1 VHAGES
7 TVILPAVQVGDVI
20 AGRFRVDRM
29 IGVGGMGIVVAA
41 THLELRQQ
49 VAVKVMRAELAR
61 DQTVADR
68 FLHEA
73 RAAAGLR
80 TDHVCRVFDIG
91 RTEEGLPYIV
101 MELLQGNDLASL
113 VARAPLP
120 AGLAVGYVIQAC
132 AAVAEAHA
140 RGVIHRDLKPAN
152 LFVVRRN
159 DGTALVK
166 VLDFGVAKIAGE
178 LRLTHSQSV
187 LGSTGYMSPEQL
199 VAPSQVDARTD
210 IWALGVTL
218 YQLIS
223 GRMPFPS
230 SQLAEFTIL
239 VTTTD
244 PAPLAIDPGLAA
256 VITRCLARDRD
267 DRFPGV
273 TSLVDAL
280 APFSGSRAP
289 VPALPT
295 ENVVGPSIPTQA
307 TSAGA
312 PVAVR
317 RSSRGRWIL
326 AGLAFVAGVGGMA
339 AGVTLARRSKAT
351 PVASV
356 QADAAPPDASAPDAA
371 VVAQVAVDA
380 AVPAAPPVDAV
391 AVAVVDAA
399 PPRDARARR
408 DVAVVPDKPIE
419 QDPETRRMNEAQL
432 AQLEAQMKQFAN
444 DPETL
449 NTVYTSAVSMA
460 CLLGKVGK
468 AKAYIAKIT
477 DRKLRNSAAGVC
489 LGLDIEL

>member
-1 VHAGES
+1 
-7 TVILPAVQVGDVI
+7 
-20 AGRFRVDRM
+20 
-29 IGVGGMGIVVAA
+29 
-41 THLELRQQ
+41 
-49 VAVKVMRAELAR
+49 MRPELAR
-61 DQTVADR
+61 DHDVAER

-91 RTEEGLPYIV
+91 RTPEGLPYIV

-120 AGLAVGYVIQAC
+120 PGLAVGYVIQAC
-132 AAVAEAHA
+132 TAVAEAHA

-244 PAPLAIDPGLAA
+244 PAPLAIEPGLAA
-256 VITRCLARDRD
+256 VIMRCMSRDRE
-267 DRFPGV
+267 DRYPGV

-280 APFSGSRAP
+280 APFSGSRMPIAL
-289 VPALPT
+289 LPT
-295 ENVVGPSIPTQA
+295 ENVVGRNVPTQA
-307 TSAGA
+307 TSPGA
-312 PVAVR
+312 SVSVPVVPTPVR
-317 RSSRGRWIL
+317 RPSRARWLL
-326 AGLAFVAGVGGMA
+326 AALAFVAGVGGMA
-339 AGVTLARRSKAT
+339 VGVTMARRSKST
-351 PVASV
+351 PPAIAQTVAP
-356 QADAAPPDASAPDAA
+356 DAAPPDAPPPDAA
-371 VVAQVAVDA
+371 VVVQVAVDA
-380 AVPAAPPVDAV
+380 AVAPVP
-391 AVAVVDAA
+391 VDAA
-399 PPRDARARR
+399 PPRDARAPR
-408 DVAVVPDKPIE
+408 DVTVARTTEPDKPIE

-432 AQLEAQMKQFAN
+432 AQLEDQMKQFAN

-449 NTVYTSAVSMA
+449 DTVYTSAVSMA

-468 AKAYIAKIT
+468 ARTYFAKIT
-477 DRKLRNSAAGVC
+477 DRKLGNSAKSVC
-489 LGLDIEL
+489 LGLNIEL